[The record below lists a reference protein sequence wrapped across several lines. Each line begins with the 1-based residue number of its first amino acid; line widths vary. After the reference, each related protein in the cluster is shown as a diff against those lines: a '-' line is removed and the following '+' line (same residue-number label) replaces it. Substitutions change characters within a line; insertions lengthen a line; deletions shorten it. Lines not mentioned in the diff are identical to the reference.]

1 MYKMKTKTMLF
12 TAGLILMISPVFA
25 QTIDDYLEVVREV
38 MKTEKKAIVAE
49 TMQLSDSESGVFWE
63 LYNEYNAE
71 LYKVHTERV
80 NIIKDF
86 AANYENLTDEKA
98 DALWNSTMSYQSKL
112 LKLNK
117 SYYKKFKKI
126 LPAGKAALYF
136 QVENKIGALINARLA
151 EEIPLIETL

>member
-1 MYKMKTKTMLF
+1 MKTKTTLF
-12 TAGLILMISPVFA
+12 LIGLLLMISPVFA
-25 QTIDDYLEVVREV
+25 QTIDDYLEVARDVLNS
-38 MKTEKKAIVAE
+38 EKKAVVAE
-49 TMQLSDSESGVFWE
+49 AMNLSDSESGPFWE

-71 LYKVHTERV
+71 LYKVYTKRV

-86 AANYENLTDEKA
+86 AANYESMNDEKA
-98 DALWNSTMSYQSKL
+98 DEIWMASMAYQNEL

-136 QVENKIGALINARLA
+136 QVENKIAALINAELA
-151 EEIPLIETL
+151 LEIPLVETN